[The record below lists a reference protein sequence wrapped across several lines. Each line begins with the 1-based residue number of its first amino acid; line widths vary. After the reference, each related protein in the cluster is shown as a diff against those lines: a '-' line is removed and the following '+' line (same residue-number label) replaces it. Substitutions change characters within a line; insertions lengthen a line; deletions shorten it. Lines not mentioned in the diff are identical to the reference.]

1 LQGSFTL
8 KGIVKKTEAILNTK
22 HTENVNREI
31 LKLIGEVGGEKR
43 FFNLPV
49 KDHDTNKVVVLRLRN
64 FKAPWNPLGLSSSHI
79 QTHFQLDYMKLFIST
94 YFEEYELKK
103 LPDGLKRGLRE
114 ELLRISKDT
123 NPSKI
128 MSMSKTKVY
137 LLKENVAIIS
147 SIWNDLY
154 SKMRKRS
161 HSSTSSTTKKYKTTE
176 LFHWALQDC
185 SDAKIWNDW
194 IIRLEKSYQI
204 NNYESIDDWID
215 NCLKKK
221 VKPIEFFR
229 LGQKSENQAEFIHEI
244 PDLKISRDKAESNLP
259 QGTYIVDPLKNPKIF
274 LNEKYS
280 LKSWV
285 GVGVGGMKDF
295 KVRCELNAYTRT
307 TKKLTN
313 LKLDPDV
320 ISETSWAHSLG
331 NGNINLYSDSINKNA
346 KNLIAKDQIQFKFPR
361 DLGYGFNTNDYALDR
376 LKTMGLIDPTDPY
389 KTINLRIDFF
399 PSNLLLA
406 LNNYS
411 QRTFKTFAQNKNM
424 FIVRYWGRGTEEFGR
439 LGEVLQ
445 AIRLARFRKNGIT
458 DFNSLVKIAMID
470 LKRGEEAL
478 GYSRTIDVITK
489 NLVKKLACI
498 ASNRNISEGEFYRNI
513 FLDLMKKNIIIL
525 FKRYKP
531 T

>member
-1 LQGSFTL
+1 MH
-8 KGIVKKTEAILNTK
+8 A
-22 HTENVNREI
+22 ENVNREMF
-31 LKLIGEVGGEKR
+31 KLTGDAKGEKR
-43 FFNLPV
+43 FFNLTI
-49 KDHDTNKVVVLRLRN
+49 KDYDTNKVIVIRLRN
-64 FKAPWNPLGLSSSHI
+64 FKAPWNPLGLNSSRL

-94 YFEEYELKK
+94 YFEEYDLKK

-137 LLKENVAIIS
+137 LLKENVEIIT

-154 SKMRKRS
+154 SKMRKKS
-161 HSSTSSTTKKYKTTE
+161 QSSALPTPKKYKTME
-176 LFHWALQDC
+176 LYHWALQDC

-194 IIRLEKSYQI
+194 IIRLEKRYPI
-204 NNYESIDDWID
+204 NNYESIDDWIA

-229 LGQKSENQAEFIHEI
+229 LGQKSENKAEFIHEI
-244 PDLKISRDKAESNLP
+244 PGLKISRDKAELNLP
-259 QGTYIVDPLKNPKIF
+259 QGTHIADPLKNPKIF
-274 LNEKYS
+274 LDEKYS

-295 KVRCELNAYTRT
+295 KVRSELNAYTRT

-313 LKLDPDV
+313 LQLDPDV

-399 PSNLLLA
+399 PSNLFLA

-411 QRTFKTFAQNKNM
+411 QRTFKTIAQNKNM
-424 FIVRYWGRGTEEFGR
+424 FIVRYWGVGTEEFGR

-445 AIRLARFRKNGIT
+445 AIKLARFGKNRIT
-458 DFNSLVKIAMID
+458 DFYSLVKMAMID
-470 LKRGEEAL
+470 LRRGEEAL
-478 GYSRTIDVITK
+478 GYSRTIDEITK

-498 ASNRNISEGEFYRNI
+498 ASNRDISEGEFYRNI
-513 FLDLMKKNIIIL
+513 FLDLMKKYIVIL
-525 FKRYKP
+525 FKNSKP
-531 T
+531 N